1 VIPYSV
7 SNPKTRSIRSKHSAG
22 VSDTTNSE
30 GAFAHFFLS
39 FSFDADG
46 VAGKIIAMNTR
57 VFLPLIA
64 LVAIASV
71 VSSALAQSPQ
81 PSVPSTTAT
90 TPAMSVPATTAAS
103 PDPAE
108 MMKQMME
115 MAKLNENH
123 KLLADLAG
131 TWSYTVK
138 MMAPGETPS
147 TSSGTLTRKPVMNG
161 RFFVGEYSGTM
172 KMPGADGKMK
182 DFTFKGMSLEGYD
195 NVKQKFV
202 SSWVDNMGTGIM
214 DSEGSYDPATKTFT
228 YNGEVEPV
236 PGMKMPV
243 REVIK
248 VTDKNHHTFE
258 WYENRGGQDVKT
270 LEINYTRKK

>member
-1 VIPYSV
+1 M
-7 SNPKTRSIRSKHSAG
+7 NIR
-22 VSDTTNSE
+22 
-30 GAFAHFFLS
+30 
-39 FSFDADG
+39 
-46 VAGKIIAMNTR
+46 I
-57 VFLPLIA
+57 FLPLIA

-71 VSSALAQSPQ
+71 ISSGFAQSSP
-81 PSVPSTTAT
+81 PNVPSTTAT
-90 TPAMSVPATTAAS
+90 APAVSAPATTATS

-147 TSSGTLTRKPVMNG
+147 TSAGSCTRTPIMNG
-161 RFFVGEYSGTM
+161 RFFVANFTGSM
-172 KMPGADGKMK
+172 KMPSADGKMK
-182 DFTFKGMSLEGYD
+182 DFAFKGTSIEGYD

-202 SSWVDNMGTGIM
+202 SSWADNMGTGIM
-214 DSEGSYDPATKTFT
+214 NSEGTYDPATKTFT

-270 LEINYTRKK
+270 LQIDYTRKK

>member
-1 VIPYSV
+1 
-7 SNPKTRSIRSKHSAG
+7 
-22 VSDTTNSE
+22 
-30 GAFAHFFLS
+30 
-39 FSFDADG
+39 
-46 VAGKIIAMNTR
+46 MNTR
-57 VFLPLIA
+57 IFLPLIA

-71 VSSALAQSPQ
+71 VSVAFAQSPQ
-81 PSVPSTTAT
+81 PSVPSTAATA
-90 TPAMSVPATTAAS
+90 PVASPATTAAS

-147 TSSGTLTRKPVMNG
+147 TSTGTLTRKPVMNG

>member
-1 VIPYSV
+1 LTP
-7 SNPKTRSIRSKHSAG
+7 
-22 VSDTTNSE
+22 
-30 GAFAHFFLS
+30 AHLP
-39 FSFDADG
+39 
-46 VAGKIIAMNTR
+46 GKIIAMNTR
-57 VFLPLIA
+57 IFSALIA
-64 LVAIASV
+64 LVAITSV
-71 VSSALAQSPQ
+71 VSITFAQSPAPQ
-81 PSVPSTTAT
+81 PSAPSTTVT
-90 TPAMSVPATTAAS
+90 TPAVSAPATTAAS

-131 TWSYTVK
+131 SWSYTVK
-138 MMAPGETPS
+138 MMAPGEPPS
-147 TSSGTLTRKPVMNG
+147 TSAGSLTRKPVMNG
-161 RFFVGEYSGTM
+161 RFFVGEYTGTM

-214 DSEGSYDPATKTFT
+214 NSEGSYDPATKTFT
-228 YNGEVEPV
+228 YSGEVEPV

-258 WYENRGGQDVKT
+258 WYENRGGQETKT

>member
-1 VIPYSV
+1 M
-7 SNPKTRSIRSKHSAG
+7 
-22 VSDTTNSE
+22 
-30 GAFAHFFLS
+30 
-39 FSFDADG
+39 
-46 VAGKIIAMNTR
+46 AMNTR
-57 VFLPLIA
+57 IFSALIA
-64 LVAIASV
+64 LAAITSV
-71 VSSALAQSPQ
+71 VSVAFAQSPQ

-90 TPAMSVPATTAAS
+90 TPVVSAPATAAAS
-103 PDPAE
+103 PGPAE

-131 TWSYTVK
+131 TWGYTVK

-147 TSSGTLTRKPVMNG
+147 TSTGSVTRKPIMNG
-161 RFFVGEYSGTM
+161 RFFVADFSGSM

-182 DFTFKGMSLEGYD
+182 DFAFKGSSIEGYD

-214 DSEGSYDPATKTFT
+214 NSEGSYDPATKTFT
-228 YNGEVEPV
+228 YNGEMEPV
-236 PGMKMPV
+236 PGMKTAV

>member
-1 VIPYSV
+1 
-7 SNPKTRSIRSKHSAG
+7 
-22 VSDTTNSE
+22 
-30 GAFAHFFLS
+30 
-39 FSFDADG
+39 
-46 VAGKIIAMNTR
+46 MNTR
-57 VFLPLIA
+57 IISVLTAYL
-64 LVAIASV
+64 AIAFIASTIR
-71 VSSALAQSPQ
+71 AQSPAPQ
-81 PSVPSTTAT
+81 PNVPSTA
-90 TPAMSVPATTAAS
+90 PAVSAPATTAAS

-138 MMAPGETPS
+138 MMAPGETAS
-147 TSSGTLTRKPVMNG
+147 TSTGSVTRKPIMNG
-161 RFFVGEYSGTM
+161 RFFVADFSGSM

-182 DFTFKGMSLEGYD
+182 DFAFKGTSIEGYD

-202 SSWVDNMGTGIM
+202 SSWADNMGTGIM
-214 DSEGSYDPATKTFT
+214 NSEGTYDPATKTFT

-236 PGMKMPV
+236 PGMKTAV

>member
-1 VIPYSV
+1 
-7 SNPKTRSIRSKHSAG
+7 
-22 VSDTTNSE
+22 
-30 GAFAHFFLS
+30 
-39 FSFDADG
+39 
-46 VAGKIIAMNTR
+46 MNTR
-57 VFLPLIA
+57 IFLPLIA

-71 VSSALAQSPQ
+71 ISNGLAQSP
-81 PSVPSTTAT
+81 PPTVPATTAT
-90 TPAMSVPATTAAS
+90 TPVASAPATTAAS

-123 KLLADLAG
+123 KVLGDLAG

-147 TSSGTLTRKPVMNG
+147 TSTGSCTRTPIMNG
-161 RFFVGEYSGTM
+161 RFFVANFTGSM

-182 DFTFKGMSLEGYD
+182 DFPFKGTSIEGYD

-202 SSWVDNMGTGIM
+202 SSWADNMGTGIM
-214 DSEGSYDPATKTFT
+214 NSEGTYDPATKTFT
-228 YNGEVEPV
+228 YNSEVEPV

-270 LEINYTRKK
+270 LQIDYTRKK

>member
-1 VIPYSV
+1 
-7 SNPKTRSIRSKHSAG
+7 
-22 VSDTTNSE
+22 
-30 GAFAHFFLS
+30 
-39 FSFDADG
+39 
-46 VAGKIIAMNTR
+46 MNTR
-57 VFLPLIA
+57 IISVLTAFL
-64 LVAIASV
+64 AIAFIASTIR
-71 VSSALAQSPQ
+71 AQSPAPQ
-81 PSVPSTTAT
+81 PNVPSTA
-90 TPAMSVPATTAAS
+90 PAVSAPATTAAS

-138 MMAPGETPS
+138 MMAPGETAS
-147 TSSGTLTRKPVMNG
+147 TSTGSVTRKPIMNG
-161 RFFVGEYSGTM
+161 RFFVADFSGSM

-182 DFTFKGMSLEGYD
+182 DFAFKGTSIEGYD

-202 SSWVDNMGTGIM
+202 SSWADNMGTGIM
-214 DSEGSYDPATKTFT
+214 NSEGTYDPATKTFT

-236 PGMKMPV
+236 PGMKTAV

>member
-1 VIPYSV
+1 
-7 SNPKTRSIRSKHSAG
+7 
-22 VSDTTNSE
+22 
-30 GAFAHFFLS
+30 L
-39 FSFDADG
+39 FDADR
-46 VAGKIIAMNTR
+46 VAGEIIAMNTR
-57 VFLPLIA
+57 IFLPMIA
-64 LVAIASV
+64 LAAIASV
-71 VSSALAQSPQ
+71 ISNGFAQSP
-81 PSVPSTTAT
+81 PPGAPSTTAPVT
-90 TPAMSVPATTAAS
+90 SAPVTSAPAITAAS

-147 TSSGTLTRKPVMNG
+147 TSTGTLTRKPVMNG

-270 LEINYTRKK
+270 LEIDYTRKK

>member
-1 VIPYSV
+1 
-7 SNPKTRSIRSKHSAG
+7 
-22 VSDTTNSE
+22 
-30 GAFAHFFLS
+30 
-39 FSFDADG
+39 
-46 VAGKIIAMNTR
+46 MNTR
-57 VFLPLIA
+57 IFLPLIA
-64 LVAIASV
+64 LVAMAAAVSIAF
-71 VSSALAQSPQ
+71 AQSPP

-90 TPAMSVPATTAAS
+90 TQAASGPATTAAS

-108 MMKQMME
+108 MIKQMME

-138 MMAPGETPS
+138 MMAPGETQS
-147 TSSGTLTRKPVMNG
+147 TSTGTLTRKPVMNG

-270 LEINYTRKK
+270 LEIDYTRKK

>member
-1 VIPYSV
+1 
-7 SNPKTRSIRSKHSAG
+7 
-22 VSDTTNSE
+22 
-30 GAFAHFFLS
+30 
-39 FSFDADG
+39 
-46 VAGKIIAMNTR
+46 MNTR
-57 VFLPLIA
+57 NFSL
-64 LVAIASV
+64 LVALAAITSV
-71 VSSALAQSPQ
+71 VSVSFAQSPTPQ
-81 PSVPSTTAT
+81 PSAPFTA
-90 TPAMSVPATTAAS
+90 PAVSAPATTAAS

-131 TWSYTVK
+131 SWSYTVK

-147 TSSGTLTRKPVMNG
+147 TSTGSVTRKPVMNG
-161 RFFVGEYSGTM
+161 RFFLGEFTGTM

-182 DFTFKGMSLEGYD
+182 DFTFKGMSVEGYD

-202 SSWVDNMGTGIM
+202 SSWVDNMGTGILN
-214 DSEGSYDPATKTFT
+214 SEGSYDPATKTFT
-228 YNGEVEPV
+228 YTGEMEPV
-236 PGMKMPV
+236 PGMKVPV

-248 VTDKNHHTFE
+248 ITDKNHHIFE
-258 WYENRGGQDVKT
+258 WYENRGGQEMKT

>member
-1 VIPYSV
+1 
-7 SNPKTRSIRSKHSAG
+7 
-22 VSDTTNSE
+22 
-30 GAFAHFFLS
+30 
-39 FSFDADG
+39 
-46 VAGKIIAMNTR
+46 MNTR
-57 VFLPLIA
+57 IFLPLIA
-64 LVAIASV
+64 LVMIACV
-71 VSSALAQSPQ
+71 VSIGLAQSPQ
-81 PSVPSTTAT
+81 PSVPASTAM
-90 TPAMSVPATTAAS
+90 TPAVSAPATTAAS
-103 PDPAE
+103 PNPAE

-147 TSSGTLTRKPVMNG
+147 TSTGTLTRKPVMNG
-161 RFFVGEYSGTM
+161 RFFVGDYSGTM
-172 KMPGADGKMK
+172 KMPGGDGKMK

-243 REVIK
+243 RELIK

-258 WYENRGGQDVKT
+258 WYENRGGQEVKT
-270 LEINYTRKK
+270 LEIDYTRKK

>member
-1 VIPYSV
+1 
-7 SNPKTRSIRSKHSAG
+7 
-22 VSDTTNSE
+22 
-30 GAFAHFFLS
+30 
-39 FSFDADG
+39 
-46 VAGKIIAMNTR
+46 MNTR

>member
-1 VIPYSV
+1 
-7 SNPKTRSIRSKHSAG
+7 
-22 VSDTTNSE
+22 
-30 GAFAHFFLS
+30 
-39 FSFDADG
+39 
-46 VAGKIIAMNTR
+46 MNTR
-57 VFLPLIA
+57 IFPALIA
-64 LVAIASV
+64 FTATISVISVAF
-71 VSSALAQSPQ
+71 AQSPAPQ
-81 PSVPSTTAT
+81 ASAPSTTVT
-90 TPAMSVPATTAAS
+90 TPAVSAPATTAAS

-115 MAKLNENH
+115 LAKLNENH

-131 TWSYTVK
+131 NWTYTVK

-147 TSSGTLTRKPVMNG
+147 TSTGSLTRKPVMNG
-161 RFFVGEYSGTM
+161 RFFVGEYSGSM

-214 DSEGSYDPATKTFT
+214 DSEGTYDPATKTFT
-228 YNGEVEPV
+228 FNGEVEPV
-236 PGMKMPV
+236 PGMKMGI

-258 WYENRGGQDVKT
+258 WYENRGGQETKT
-270 LEINYTRKK
+270 LQIDYTRKK

>member
-1 VIPYSV
+1 
-7 SNPKTRSIRSKHSAG
+7 
-22 VSDTTNSE
+22 
-30 GAFAHFFLS
+30 
-39 FSFDADG
+39 
-46 VAGKIIAMNTR
+46 MNTR
-57 VFLPLIA
+57 NFSLLIA
-64 LVAIASV
+64 LAALTSV
-71 VSSALAQSPQ
+71 VSVSFAQSPAPQ
-81 PSVPSTTAT
+81 SSAPFTA
-90 TPAMSVPATTAAS
+90 PAVSAPAATAAS
-103 PDPAE
+103 PNPAE

-123 KLLADLAG
+123 KVLADLAG
-131 TWSYTVK
+131 SWSYTVK

-147 TSSGTLTRKPVMNG
+147 TSTGSLTRKPAMNG

-214 DSEGSYDPATKTFT
+214 NSEGSYDRATKTFT
-228 YNGEVEPV
+228 YSGEVEQV
-236 PGMKMPV
+236 PGMTVAV

-248 VTDKNHHTFE
+248 VTDKNDHTIE
-258 WYENRGGQDVKT
+258 WYENRCGQEEKT
-270 LEINYTRKK
+270 LEINYTR

>member
-1 VIPYSV
+1 
-7 SNPKTRSIRSKHSAG
+7 
-22 VSDTTNSE
+22 
-30 GAFAHFFLS
+30 
-39 FSFDADG
+39 
-46 VAGKIIAMNTR
+46 MNTR
-57 VFLPLIA
+57 IFLPLIA

-71 VSSALAQSPQ
+71 SAAFAQSPE
-81 PSVPSTTAT
+81 PSAPSTAVT
-90 TPAMSVPATTAAS
+90 TPAISAPTTTAAS

-131 TWSYTVK
+131 SWSYTVK
-138 MMAPGETPS
+138 MMAPGETAS
-147 TSSGTLTRKPVMNG
+147 TSTGSLTRKPVMNG
-161 RFFVGEYSGTM
+161 RFFLGEYSGTM

-258 WYENRGGQDVKT
+258 WYENRGGQETKT

>member
-1 VIPYSV
+1 
-7 SNPKTRSIRSKHSAG
+7 
-22 VSDTTNSE
+22 
-30 GAFAHFFLS
+30 
-39 FSFDADG
+39 
-46 VAGKIIAMNTR
+46 AMNTR

-90 TPAMSVPATTAAS
+90 TPAMSAPATTGAS

-147 TSSGTLTRKPVMNG
+147 TSTGTLTRKPVMNG
-161 RFFVGEYSGTM
+161 RFFVGEYCGTM
-172 KMPGADGKMK
+172 KMPGADGKMT

-195 NVKQKFV
+195 NVKQKF
-202 SSWVDNMGTGIM
+202 
-214 DSEGSYDPATKTFT
+214 
-228 YNGEVEPV
+228 
-236 PGMKMPV
+236 
-243 REVIK
+243 
-248 VTDKNHHTFE
+248 
-258 WYENRGGQDVKT
+258 
-270 LEINYTRKK
+270 